1 MKSFKPLKIYINTEN
16 KKLLIKKHRDCDKT
30 TTAKQNQAGTVVF
43 TKQPLLTTC
52 EKLQNSKNQVKN
64 CKQKIVGLV
73 LETEVPGK
81 KWQLC
86 NFFVKFLNWVC
97 SRLLASETT
106 NYFFLLAQIDNTW
119 LCRSG
124 PRQLFYC
131 LLLGLVQ
138 VGLTL
143 FIQISLHRISKTFHR
158 SQTLFVK
165 KVVVK
170 RWFSY
175 IVAAKACFYKT
186 ATILYVS

>member
-81 KWQLC
+81 K
-86 NFFVKFLNWVC
+86 
-97 SRLLASETT
+97 
-106 NYFFLLAQIDNTW
+106 
-119 LCRSG
+119 
-124 PRQLFYC
+124 
-131 LLLGLVQ
+131 
-138 VGLTL
+138 
-143 FIQISLHRISKTFHR
+143 
-158 SQTLFVK
+158 
-165 KVVVK
+165 
-170 RWFSY
+170 
-175 IVAAKACFYKT
+175 
-186 ATILYVS
+186 